1 MECKLKNTYI
11 GSDKFFII
19 IFINFRLNFMNRV
32 LHKFHRMIK
41 NENDSWTYY
50 LYDMFIKNFN
60 FYIK

>member
-41 NENDSWTYY
+41 NENDS
-50 LYDMFIKNFN
+50 
-60 FYIK
+60 